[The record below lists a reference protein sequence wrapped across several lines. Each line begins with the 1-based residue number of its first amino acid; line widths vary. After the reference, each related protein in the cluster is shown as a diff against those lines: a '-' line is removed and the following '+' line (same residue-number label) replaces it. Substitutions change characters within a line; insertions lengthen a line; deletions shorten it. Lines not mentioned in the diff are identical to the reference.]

1 MVVVVVVT
9 TDFTLVASVCVCVC
23 VCLGKIISAV
33 SLDDQSQVG
42 LGITVNRVL
51 PVVEIY
57 GRKKRH
63 KRAGG
68 KIGID
73 ERLTAK

>member
-9 TDFTLVASVCVCVC
+9 TDFTLVASVCVC

-68 KIGID
+68 KIGIA